1 MNVFV
6 QTVNSNANSK
16 RKTHEERSDAK
27 QRESS
32 ECVRIAGAKRSNPG
46 LLSQRDEDKTHEISR
61 KLRSSG

>member
-16 RKTHEERSDAK
+16 RKPHEERSDAK

-32 ECVRIAGAKRSNPG
+32 ECVRIAGAKRSNPVYC
-46 LLSQRDEDKTHEISR
+46 RRER
-61 KLRSSG
+61 A